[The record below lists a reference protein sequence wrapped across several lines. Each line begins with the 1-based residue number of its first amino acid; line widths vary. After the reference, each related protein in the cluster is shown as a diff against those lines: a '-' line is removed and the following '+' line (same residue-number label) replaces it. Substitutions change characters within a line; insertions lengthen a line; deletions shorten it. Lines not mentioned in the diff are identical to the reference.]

1 MVLCVAVYDSLDS
14 NDCANVPDLYSWK
27 QFTARLLLPSFYSL
41 ITMYKFP
48 CCEPRT
54 VGYLYPDHY
63 SSFLKG
69 GD

>member
-1 MVLCVAVYDSLDS
+1 MVLCVAVYDLLDS
-14 NDCANVPDLYSWK
+14 DDCANVPDLYSLN
-27 QFTARLLLPSFYSL
+27 QFTARLLLPSFYPP
-41 ITMYKFP
+41 ITLYKFP
-48 CCEPRT
+48 YCQPRT